1 MYDFVESLISKS
13 VAFKKTV
20 YNKLG
25 ETYNKCEDNT
35 DSLTNSLANDIRS
48 RGFNYRQAY
57 CKKLCRLKYIEV
69 TCKCSLQYQLWTNGN
84 DTCNKNCTQNI
95 INTFDYEKNCK
106 DCPLECDSVEYEIK
120 IVTMQENSKKKFIPI
135 YLQNEN
141 ANFSTDLI
149 ENITAINFN
158 FDKMQY
164 TEIKEIP
171 KTTVESLIGDL
182 GGIVGKNYF

>member
-1 MYDFVESLISKS
+1 
-13 VAFKKTV
+13 
-20 YNKLG
+20 
-25 ETYNKCEDNT
+25 
-35 DSLTNSLANDIRS
+35 
-48 RGFNYRQAY
+48 
-57 CKKLCRLKYIEV
+57 
-69 TCKCSLQYQLWTNGN
+69 
-84 DTCNKNCTQNI
+84 
-95 INTFDYEKNCK
+95 
-106 DCPLECDSVEYEIK
+106 
-120 IVTMQENSKKKFIPI
+120 MQENSKKKFIPI